1 MDLSRLE
8 VQSGRRV
15 RDRSGFSKTSLTE
28 QKITASRKGVTSRKG
43 VRSHRPRCRGLSK
56 SSLKNR
62 TRLTLEDVTR
72 TGAEV
77 PDPLLFTRMNFH
89 DGTPFLGELIVRERL
104 GTSRLG
110 G

>member
-15 RDRSGFSKTSLTE
+15 RDRSGFSKTSLPE
-28 QKITASRKGVTSRKG
+28 QKITASRKG

>member
-43 VRSHRPRCRGLSK
+43 VRSHRPRCRGASEG
-56 SSLKNR
+56 SLENR
-62 TRLTLEDVTR
+62 TRLIFEDVTR
-72 TGAEV
+72 IGAEV
-77 PDPLLFTRMNFH
+77 PGLLPFTRMNFN
-89 DGTPFLGELIVRERL
+89 DGTPFLGELTVRERR
-104 GTSRLG
+104 GTSRWG